1 LLRSGDTRNRF
12 NQTVS
17 PFILFSPSAIPS
29 GFVGLFDKLYIYI
42 VKKQKTTQPMTNTG
56 QNIHEDTRTHN
67 EK

>member
-1 LLRSGDTRNRF
+1 MLHNALNSEYFGMDILDTNTNF
-12 NQTVS
+12 
-17 PFILFSPSAIPS
+17 FAI
-29 GFVGLFDKLYIYI
+29 FRRVIYI